1 MHKGSHQPVFHYN
14 AHGHALSGHIVRPL
28 DHLIEVQAP
37 TSLPTTGGHGTSQV
51 DNFEFQK
58 FVSFKSGRSYASGS
72 PDKEENSY
80 STLVTAAV
88 EGLNILDVVTAD
100 RVVARISCHHVVPD
114 DEAHITVLGSH
125 FENLRIAGCPVDVEL
140 DHELFL
146 KLDTLQGVRKELETN
161 AEFRRMAEDPFQTG
175 QTRKSPNSHGSVHCS
190 LVKNMTTKCPGVKR
204 RGHVFEVPQ
213 FGNVYVAEVIVEHS
227 RRTMTMLRV
236 ELGCPVGGSIITAQ
250 VQGNG
255 WPL

>member
-14 AHGHALSGHIVRPL
+14 AQGHALSGHILRPL

-51 DNFEFQK
+51 DDFGFQK
-58 FVSFKSGRSYASGS
+58 FVSFKKGSSYASGS
-72 PDKEENSY
+72 QEKDENTFN
-80 STLVTAAV
+80 TLVTATV

-114 DEAHITVLGSH
+114 DEAHIIVLGSN
-125 FENLRIAGCPVDVEL
+125 FENLRIAGCPVHVEL

-146 KLDTLQGVRKELETN
+146 KLDTLQAVTKELATN
-161 AEFRRMAEDPFQTG
+161 PDFRRMAEDPFQTG
-175 QTRKSPNSHGSVHCS
+175 QTRKTPNSHGSIHCS
-190 LVKNMTTKCPGVKR
+190 LVKDMTTKCPGVKR

-213 FGNVYVAEVIVEHS
+213 FGIVYVAEVIVEHS
-227 RRTMTMLRV
+227 RRTLTMLRV
-236 ELGCPVGGSIITAQ
+236 ELGCPVGGSVVVAQ

>member
-1 MHKGSHQPVFHYN
+1 
-14 AHGHALSGHIVRPL
+14 
-28 DHLIEVQAP
+28 
-37 TSLPTTGGHGTSQV
+37 LPTTGGHGTSQV
-51 DNFEFQK
+51 DNFGFQK
-58 FVSFKSGRSYASGS
+58 FVSFKTGSSYASGS
-72 PDKEENSY
+72 EDREEKSFN
-80 STLVTAAV
+80 TLVTAGV

-100 RVVARISCHHVVPD
+100 RVVARISSRHVVGD
-114 DEAHITVLGSH
+114 DEAHIIVLGSH

-146 KLDTLQGVRKELETN
+146 KLDTFQSVRKELESN
-161 AEFRRMAEDPFQTG
+161 ADFRRMAEDPFLTG

-190 LVKNMTTKCPGVKR
+190 LVKSMTTKCPGVKR

-213 FGNVYVAEVIVEHS
+213 FGNVYVAEIIAEHS
-227 RRTMTMLRV
+227 RRTLTMLRV